1 MNVKKNAV
9 LRFKSALICGLMVVS
24 VGARANHPLFFPFV
38 DVTSP
43 LIGTS
48 QAYEDEVTFECS
60 ERESQWRYCAE
71 FNYYQVPVFA
81 YFYSHQGQ
89 IDKAVLEL
97 ESSPVNFTQLQYN
110 LRRDGFEPVL
120 AVTNNGRFDVIERL
134 KKAPE
139 YQVNAELVQF
149 INQRPIDGEM
159 EMTWVNNSNNAN
171 SAEITATL
179 IYKVET
185 LTLGFTR
192 TK

>member
-1 MNVKKNAV
+1 MNVKSNAE
-9 LRFKSALICGLMVVS
+9 LRFKSALMCGLMLVS
-24 VGARANHPLFFPFV
+24 VGATANHPLFFPFV

-43 LIGTS
+43 LIGPS

-71 FNYYQVPVFA
+71 FIYYQVPVFA

-89 IDKAVLEL
+89 IDQAVLEL

-120 AVTNNGRFDVIERL
+120 AVTSNGRFDVIERL

-139 YQVNAELVQF
+139 YQVDAELVQF

-159 EMTWVNNSNNAN
+159 EMTWVNNAN

-192 TK
+192 GK